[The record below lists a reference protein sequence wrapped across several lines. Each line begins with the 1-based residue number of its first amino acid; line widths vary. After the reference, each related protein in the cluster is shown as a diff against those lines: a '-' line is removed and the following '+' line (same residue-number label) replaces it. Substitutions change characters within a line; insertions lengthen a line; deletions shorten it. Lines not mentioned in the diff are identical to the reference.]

1 MRPLIEQVPKSAL
14 AVTVVTTTPAAG
26 ALKVNGWARNASGVP
41 HVTDAGGAV
50 PATREMYQ
58 GIAFTPAGA
67 MYMTD
72 SAPEASATYKDGFH
86 IRLDGALHVNSGAVP
101 ATNTIVAGAAVA
113 SGRMHETGL

>member
-1 MRPLIEQVPKSAL
+1 MRALLERLTKSGG

-26 ALKVNGWARNASGVP
+26 AQKFNGWAVNGAGVP
-41 HVTDAGGAV
+41 HVTSGGAAV

-72 SAPEASATYKDGFH
+72 TAPAANATQHQGFS
-86 IRLDGALHVNSGAVP
+86 IRLDGALHVNSGSVP
-101 ATNTIVAGAAVA
+101 ATNTSIANAAVA
-113 SGRMHETGL
+113 SGRLHESGL